1 MSSSSTPASLFG
13 SDIPTETKR
22 AVINSLWNQTFTAT
36 DFKEII
42 SRTESYFRYCQTQ
55 CGLVVNECTAQS
67 YEDIVEIVQVLQAPE
82 ASREGI
88 KSSLRLSLTS
98 SPTVNSD
105 EILSNTIDLA
115 VRLWLMI
122 NIGDFQKILMPG
134 RPISWSQGSLQNLI
148 TSIFCEKNVLKERV
162 KLEKLFN
169 AHNLSRIAG
178 IQIVWTSNL
187 ADHLRMQDDDT
198 RVAVFHH
205 VFFLENQLQW

>member
-1 MSSSSTPASLFG
+1 
-13 SDIPTETKR
+13 
-22 AVINSLWNQTFTAT
+22 
-36 DFKEII
+36 
-42 SRTESYFRYCQTQ
+42 
-55 CGLVVNECTAQS
+55 
-67 YEDIVEIVQVLQAPE
+67 
-82 ASREGI
+82 
-88 KSSLRLSLTS
+88 
-98 SPTVNSD
+98 
-105 EILSNTIDLA
+105 
-115 VRLWLMI
+115 MI

>member
-1 MSSSSTPASLFG
+1 M
-13 SDIPTETKR
+13 
-22 AVINSLWNQTFTAT
+22 
-36 DFKEII
+36 
-42 SRTESYFRYCQTQ
+42 
-55 CGLVVNECTAQS
+55 
-67 YEDIVEIVQVLQAPE
+67 QVLQAPE